1 MVKKKGVQI
10 PFRKYSNRF
19 KKVICELICDLGHST
34 LRTAEEYGIALKTL
48 EKWITAYHKDPHCF
62 DKSDDYY
69 IDKHKEFAKRYDNL
83 STKEMISLLKQQDDE
98 IHSLY
103 SVITSYQIKE
113 RMKLERRGN
122 KHDK

>member
-1 MVKKKGVQI
+1 M
-10 PFRKYSNRF
+10 PFRKYSNQFR
-19 KKVICELICDLGHST
+19 KGVCQLTCDCGHSPSK
-34 LRTAEEYGIALKTL
+34 TAEEYEIPLKTL
-48 EKWITAYHKDPHCF
+48 EKWITAYNKNPCCF

-69 IDKHKEFAKRYDNL
+69 IEKHKEFAKRYDNL

-98 IHSLY
+98 IHSFY